1 MAAMD
6 NVYHGIW
13 LGNVNAARDADGLRR
28 AGVTHII
35 NCAALQCPS
44 FFPHDFAY
52 TSLALTDTPSQNIL
66 QHFAETSACMRD
78 ARRDGGVVFLHCIEG
93 KSRSAACV
101 IAFLIDTEGMAMRE
115 ALALLQSA
123 RPVVRPNEGFLLQLQ
138 HYEKIAR
145 GRNATGGM
153 SLQTLGQ
160 PGEVCPPLGTLPAQT
175 GGGHHAGQHGD
186 GLPND
191 WPQFA
196 VLAPHGQ
203 PANRPVLTAPWAG
216 SQGPVL
222 ASAHEYA
229 GFDPH
234 RSLQQHHLAVHDVY
248 TYTPIPTQDAAEFSV
263 RVAPG
268 PHSGYQHEHLRNA
281 EYVDG
286 RGHAPLRPH
295 AHPRNQEADTRS
307 RTSQQGKQSRPALL
321 ATARQSSAPASDE
334 REVAAGDALDAPSPP
349 AAPAPPPPR
358 QSFGGLHHEDIRGK
372 HPRRAQPSEDL
383 HAEADRLAQQEHGAH
398 ESRQSR
404 GTERAL
410 AQRRAYSGSA
420 PEPGAPKHNV
430 PLSYDARAPHA
441 HSPAQVRDPYRRPLP
456 RPRDHMP
463 RYVLRQGDGNSSFNP
478 HTQERSPRG
487 KLDEISQRRV
497 AESRRSPP
505 EPKNPMSTAPE
516 SERLLQVQEKA
527 GKGGKPHA
535 RLHGDEASAQDD
547 NALYAAMQ
555 KDSVFQ
561 QLMATK
567 EEDAGDDVGQ
577 VKRFV
582 SGRYIV
588 GKELTC

>member
-6 NVYHGIW
+6 NVYHGVW

-101 IAFLIDTEGMAMRE
+101 IAFLIDTEGMAMQE

-145 GRNATGGM
+145 GRYASSGIT
-153 SLQTLGQ
+153 LQTLGQ
-160 PGEVCPPLGTLPAQT
+160 PGEVWPPLGTLPAQT
-175 GGGHHAGQHGD
+175 GGRHHAGQPSD
-186 GLPND
+186 GLPNE

-203 PANRPVLTAPWAG
+203 PANRPVLTTPWAG

-222 ASAHEYA
+222 APAHEYA
-229 GFDPH
+229 GFNPH
-234 RSLQQHHLAVHDVY
+234 RSLQQHHLAVHDAY
-248 TYTPIPTQDAAEFSV
+248 TYTPIPTEDAAEFSV
-263 RVAPG
+263 QVAPG
-268 PHSGYQHEHLRNA
+268 PHSGYQHEHLRSA

-286 RGHAPLRPH
+286 RGHVPLRPH
-295 AHPRNQEADTRS
+295 VHLRNQDAVTRS
-307 RTSQQGKQSRPALL
+307 RTSAQGKAALL
-321 ATARQSSAPASDE
+321 PTASQRSALATDE
-334 REVAAGDALDAPSPP
+334 REVAAGNALDAPSPP

-358 QSFGGLHHEDIRGK
+358 QPFGVLHHEDIRGK

-383 HAEADRLAQQEHGAH
+383 NGEADRLAQQEHGAH

-404 GTERAL
+404 GTGRSL
-410 AQRRAYSGSA
+410 AQRGAYSGSA
-420 PEPGAPKHNV
+420 PEPDAPKHNV
-430 PLSYDARAPHA
+430 PLNYHARAPHA
-441 HSPAQVRDPYRRPLP
+441 HSPAQARDPYRRPLP
-456 RPRDHMP
+456 RPEDHMP
-463 RYVLRQGDGNSSFNP
+463 RYVLCHGDGNSSFDP
-478 HTQERSPRG
+478 HTQEWSPRG
-487 KLDEISQRRV
+487 KLGENSQRRV

-505 EPKNPMSTAPE
+505 EPKNPMLNAPE
-516 SERLLQVQEKA
+516 AERMLQVQEKA
-527 GKGGKPHA
+527 GKEGKPHA
-535 RLHGDEASAQDD
+535 RLHGGEAPGQDD

-561 QLMATK
+561 QLMAAE
-567 EEDAGDDVGQ
+567 EEDAGADVGQ